1 MAAPGGAAL
10 LLEQPA
16 ALITLEASSACSVP
30 QTACI
35 ARDASVQPASAG
47 RRRATLAVAAHREQ
61 HGTYVATPRRM
72 LHPAFLRRTLI
83 IALQVLASAACF
95 LIAAVKV
102 AARFIPPRPPRTARP
117 RWVGSVSSPIDCT
130 RPYGLCPRRY
140 VQPSAAHGHDAAS
153 PPRDSRGEAAPR
165 VHRCSARRGV
175 VSRWSVSALHVSGA
189 GGDCPTRRGQ
199 GAQPRPPQSDRPT
212 LRCAA
217 RPVGCE
223 GHCGDAPMAMAV
235 LARLLRGVC

>member
-1 MAAPGGAAL
+1 M

-16 ALITLEASSACSVP
+16 ALITLEASSAFSVP

-35 ARDASVQPASAG
+35 ARE
-47 RRRATLAVAAHREQ
+47 RKRAACK
-61 HGTYVATPRRM
+61 
-72 LHPAFLRRTLI
+72 RRT
-83 IALQVLASAACF
+83 APSSTCRGSPPRAAWDIRRNATSHAAPCF
-95 LIAAVKV
+95 LAPHVDDCSSGACVGCV
-102 AARFIPPRPPRTARP
+102 FPDCRGQGGRPLPPTLTPRTARP
-117 RWVGSVSSPIDCT
+117 GGGSVSLPIDCT
-130 RPYGLCPRRY
+130 RLYGLGPRRY

-153 PPRDSRGEAAPR
+153 PPRGSRRPPR
-165 VHRCSARRGV
+165 GSHRCSARRGV
-175 VSRWSVSALHVSGA
+175 VSRWSVSAPHVSGA

-217 RPVGCE
+217 ARPAAHPPAVRGTVGN
-223 GHCGDAPMAMAV
+223 APMAMAV